1 MVMGFKAD
9 TGLWFDD
16 NNNVQETSL
25 DAFTELKK
33 GKLSARRQE
42 VLNGFEQLKTA
53 TNLEVS
59 DLIKIPINSVT
70 PRTNELVKL
79 GVLVKMGLRKCSISG
94 NTAIV
99 WGKK

>member
-1 MVMGFKAD
+1 MGWKNGIWFAD
-9 TGLWFDD
+9 
-16 NNNVQETSL
+16 NVQETSL
-25 DAFTELKK
+25 DAFSELQK
-33 GKLSARRQE
+33 GKLSEKRQE

>member
-1 MVMGFKAD
+1 MGWNN
-9 TGLWFDD
+9 GIWFNDS
-16 NNNVQETSL
+16 VQETSL
-25 DAFTELKK
+25 DAFRELKK

-42 VLNGFEQLKTA
+42 VLNGFGQLKTA

-79 GVLVKMGLRKCSISG
+79 GVLLKMGLRKCSISG